1 MKIIEVGQRIKQC
14 RRNKNLTQEKLAE
27 MIGVSPHYIYEIERG
42 LKTMSIQTLS
52 KITIHLNVSA
62 DYLLFGNEQS
72 DNTVTSQN
80 APDSLDNLIH
90 DLTVSQRENIA
101 QILSFLLPYIK

>member
-1 MKIIEVGQRIKQC
+1 MKVIEVGQRIKQC

-62 DYLLFGNEQS
+62 DYLLFGKEQS
-72 DNTVTSQN
+72 DNTITAQN

>member
-62 DYLLFGNEQS
+62 DYLLFGDDRS
-72 DNTVTSQN
+72 DNTAVSKN
-80 APDSLDNLIH
+80 EADSLDNLIH
-90 DLTVSQRENIA
+90 DLPASKRENLE